1 MSYCVSQS
9 FGSSVVGPTAMQRTQ
24 ASRDDIFRTIIEGTA
39 PLTGDDFFRSL
50 VRNLAC
56 ALHVRY
62 AFISEFTEVKT
73 RVRTLAFWKD
83 HSFMDNYGYNLAGT
97 PCEKV
102 LRGEICRYAE
112 NVQSAFPEDE
122 ALVELGAES
131 YLAIPLVDSSGD
143 VLGHLATLDD
153 KPMTGEHRDLSI
165 FKIFAARATAEL
177 ERKRVES
184 ELQTAQAQ
192 LVQSEKMAALGQLTA
207 GIVHEINTPIGVIKG
222 NADVLIRSVARLEQI
237 LENSE
242 TPAEV
247 KNSRDYQECL
257 RILQENS
264 QTSSSASDRIARI
277 AKSLKSFTRLD
288 EGEFQKANIHEGIE
302 STLTLIQNEI
312 KEGISLVKEYGCIPE
327 IHGNHGELN
336 QVFMALL
343 MTAIQAVEWRGS
355 VTIRT
360 FTKEKSVRRKTRGP
374 STSKILDTG
383 KGMSPE
389 DARTLFDLGFRSQGS
404 RVGANLGLTAARHI
418 VHKHR
423 GQIEV
428 ASQVGKGTEFT
439 ITLPIE
445 ATGVSE
451 RQ

>member
-1 MSYCVSQS
+1 M
-9 FGSSVVGPTAMQRTQ
+9 
-24 ASRDDIFRTIIEGTA
+24 
-39 PLTGDDFFRSL
+39 
-50 VRNLAC
+50 
-56 ALHVRY
+56 
-62 AFISEFTEVKT
+62 KT

-360 FTKEKSVRRKTRGP
+360 FTKEKSVYV
-374 STSKILDTG
+374 KILDTG